1 MMEALNRRPF
11 GDENRALQ
19 VALELSMS
27 NLNSTT
33 YSLSTPAPPTGLFE
47 ETTPKQKPRT
57 NNITE
62 CVPVPSSEHVAEI
75 VGRQGEGLYVS
86 NVCLRF
92 SRIKHL
98 LIVHSLV
105 GRVVKT
111 CLVVKCYIFVR
122 LQN

>member
-1 MMEALNRRPF
+1 MEALNRRPF

-47 ETTPKQKPRT
+47 ESALKQKPRT

-75 VGRQGEGLYVS
+75 VGRQGKGMDV
-86 NVCLRF
+86 
-92 SRIKHL
+92 I
-98 LIVHSLV
+98 
-105 GRVVKT
+105 GT
-111 CLVVKCYIFVR
+111 C
-122 LQN
+122 

>member
-47 ETTPKQKPRT
+47 ETSPKQKPRT

-75 VGRQGEGLYVS
+75 VGRQGKGKGLDVS
-86 NVCLRF
+86 NVCLRL
-92 SRIKHL
+92 SRIKHP
-98 LIVHSLV
+98 IN
-105 GRVVKT
+105 
-111 CLVVKCYIFVR
+111 CA
-122 LQN
+122 

>member
-19 VALELSMS
+19 VALELSMT

-33 YSLSTPAPPTGLFE
+33 YSMTTPAPPTGLFE
-47 ETTPKQKPRT
+47 ENALKQKPRT

-75 VGRQGEGLYVS
+75 VGRQGEQ
-86 NVCLRF
+86 
-92 SRIKHL
+92 
-98 LIVHSLV
+98 LV
-105 GRVVKT
+105 GVH
-111 CLVVKCYIFVR
+111 VR
-122 LQN
+122 FITEVFPNIIVIIEWSYVRYKNLILL